1 MAWQDRAYNRNYGS
15 GGMRMGFPAP
25 TPWALGV
32 MGACV
37 VVFVLQCT
45 VLPQV
50 TEWGSFIFAGGLA
63 WKEPWRW
70 ITYQYLHGNAG
81 HIFWNLLG
89 IYFFFPPLERL
100 WGGWRTLV
108 FYTLGG
114 IAGGFTFGI
123 ISVFFQHLGFLI
135 GASGAI
141 MACMGAVA
149 LLFPEMGIWLIVIVL
164 PIRAVAAL
172 FALWYVLT
180 VVASHD
186 LANAAHLGGLVFGF
200 LAPLYAAPLW
210 RNFVASIDQMRVDR
224 RTDQE
229 RADEEL
235 VDRILQKVHDTGMNS
250 LSSWEKKALKRA
262 TERQRL
268 AGLVRGRRSSKF

>member
-1 MAWQDRAYNRNYGS
+1 MVWQDRAYNRDQGS
-15 GGMRMGFPAP
+15 DGAMRMGFPAP

-32 MGACV
+32 IGACIA
-37 VVFVLQCT
+37 VFILQCT
-45 VLPQV
+45 ILPQV
-50 TEWGSFIFAGGLA
+50 TDWGSFTFAGGLA

-70 ITYQYLHGNAG
+70 ITYPYLHGGAG

-89 IYFFFPPLERL
+89 IYFFMPPLERL
-100 WGGWRTLV
+100 WGGPRAFA

-114 IAGGFTFGI
+114 IAGGLAFGI
-123 ISVFFQHLGFLI
+123 ISLFAQHLDSLI

-149 LLFPEMGIWLIVIVL
+149 LLFPEMGIWLIIIVL
-164 PIRAVAAL
+164 PIRAVAAM
-172 FALWYVLT
+172 FAVWYALT
-180 VVASHD
+180 VIASHD
-186 LANAAHLGGLVFGF
+186 LSNAAHLGGLVFGF
-200 LAPLYAAPLW
+200 IAPLYGGPLL
-210 RNFVASIDQMRVDR
+210 RNVQGRAKELRVVR
-224 RTDQE
+224 KMSQA

-250 LSSWEKKALKRA
+250 LTGREKKALKKA

-268 AGLVRGRRSSKF
+268 AEVARGRRSI